1 VQIYLFDD
9 ILYFYKLI
17 SRCNLTKNN
26 KSVQK
31 KIGLFFGSF
40 NPIHIGHLALAN
52 YFLSFAN
59 LNEVWMM
66 VSPQNP
72 FKTKSSLLNFRQR
85 FNLVYMALEDHPT
98 IKASNFESKLPVPSY
113 TSVTLAK
120 LSEKYPNYEFN
131 LIIGSDNLVGLKK
144 WKNIEYL
151 LDNFKFLV
159 YPRETDNE
167 QLEKIDSSLLEHSS
181 IIFFEAPKIEISS
194 SFIRKSLKEK
204 KDVTFFMPKIV
215 SDYITDMKLYQ
226 N

>member
-1 VQIYLFDD
+1 M
-9 ILYFYKLI
+9 
-17 SRCNLTKNN
+17 
-26 KSVQK
+26 QK

-59 LNEVWMM
+59 LNEVWIM

-72 FKTKSSLLNFRQR
+72 FKSKTSLLDFRQR
-85 FNLVYMALEDHPT
+85 FDLVYMALQDHPK
-98 IKASNFESKLPVPSY
+98 IKANNFESKLPVPSY

-151 LDNFKFLV
+151 LENFKFLV
-159 YPRETDNE
+159 YPRSNE
-167 QLEKIDSSLLEHSS
+167 NAKEQQIYSDLLKHKS
-181 IIFFEAPKIEISS
+181 IEFFDAPKIEISS
-194 SFIRKSLKEK
+194 SFIRKSIKEK

-215 SDYITDMKLYQ
+215 SDYILEMHWYQ

>member
-1 VQIYLFDD
+1 M
-9 ILYFYKLI
+9 
-17 SRCNLTKNN
+17 
-26 KSVQK
+26 QK

-40 NPIHIGHLALAN
+40 NQIHIGHLALAN

>member
-1 VQIYLFDD
+1 MQIYLFDD
-9 ILYFYKLI
+9 ILYFCNQFFE
-17 SRCNLTKNN
+17 CNLTKNN
-26 KSVQK
+26 NSVQK

-59 LNEVWMM
+59 LNEVWIM

-85 FNLVYMALEDHPT
+85 FNLVYMALEDHPK

-120 LSEKYPNYEFN
+120 LSEKYTNYEFN

-159 YPRETDNE
+159 YPRESEEGKIE
-167 QLEKIDSSLLEHSS
+167 QISSLRGGYVSCGFNKNDVKSRSS
-181 IIFFEAPKIEISS
+181 ITSVIASEGTPRLEREKYV
-194 SFIRKSLKEK
+194 SLDGFK
-204 KDVTFFMPKIV
+204 
-215 SDYITDMKLYQ
+215 
-226 N
+226 

>member
-1 VQIYLFDD
+1 MQIYLFDD

>member
-1 VQIYLFDD
+1 
-9 ILYFYKLI
+9 
-17 SRCNLTKNN
+17 
-26 KSVQK
+26 VQK

-59 LNEVWMM
+59 LNEVWIM

-72 FKTKSSLLNFRQR
+72 FKSKTSLLDFRQR
-85 FNLVYMALEDHPT
+85 FDLVYMALQDHPK
-98 IKASNFESKLPVPSY
+98 IKANNFESKLPVPSY

-151 LDNFKFLV
+151 LENFKFLV
-159 YPRETDNE
+159 YPRSNE
-167 QLEKIDSSLLEHSS
+167 NAKEQQIYSDLLKHKS
-181 IIFFEAPKIEISS
+181 IEFFDAPKIEISS
-194 SFIRKSLKEK
+194 SFIRKSIKEK

-215 SDYITDMKLYQ
+215 SDYILEMHWYQ

>member
-1 VQIYLFDD
+1 MQIYLFDD
-9 ILYFYKLI
+9 ILYFCNQFFE
-17 SRCNLTKNN
+17 CNLTKNN
-26 KSVQK
+26 NSVQK

-59 LNEVWMM
+59 LNEVWIM

-85 FNLVYMALEDHPT
+85 FNLVYMALEDHPK

-159 YPRETDNE
+159 YPRESEEGKIE
-167 QLEKIDSSLLEHSS
+167 QIDSSILQHNS
-181 IIFFEAPKIEISS
+181 IIFYNAPKIEISS

-215 SDYITDMKLYQ
+215 SDYITEMKLY
-226 N
+226 

>member
-1 VQIYLFDD
+1 M
-9 ILYFYKLI
+9 
-17 SRCNLTKNN
+17 
-26 KSVQK
+26 QK

-59 LNEVWMM
+59 LDEVWIM

-72 FKTKSSLLNFRQR
+72 FKKKGSLLDFRKR
-85 FNLVYMALEDHPT
+85 FDLVYMALQDHPK
-98 IKASNFESKLPVPSY
+98 IKANDFESKLPIPSF

-120 LSEKYPNYEFN
+120 LTEKYPNYKFN
-131 LIIGSDNLVGLKK
+131 LIIGSDNVEGLKK

-151 LDNFKFLV
+151 LENFKFLV
-159 YPRETDNE
+159 YPRNTEGDSPKE
-167 QLEKIDSSLLEHSS
+167 LEPDLAMNNS
-181 IIFFEAPKIEISS
+181 IVFFNAPKIEISS
-194 SFIRKSLKEK
+194 SFIRESIKDK

-215 SDYITDMKLYQ
+215 SDFIIDMKYYQ

>member
-1 VQIYLFDD
+1 
-9 ILYFYKLI
+9 
-17 SRCNLTKNN
+17 
-26 KSVQK
+26 VQK

-59 LNEVWMM
+59 LNEVWIM

-72 FKTKSSLLNFRQR
+72 FKSKTSLLDFRQR
-85 FNLVYMALEDHPT
+85 FDLVYMALQDHPK
-98 IKASNFESKLPVPSY
+98 IKANNFESKLPVPSY

-151 LDNFKFLV
+151 LENFKFLV
-159 YPRETDNE
+159 YPRSNE
-167 QLEKIDSSLLEHSS
+167 NVKEQQIYSDLLKHKS
-181 IIFFEAPKIEISS
+181 IEFFDAPKSEISS
-194 SFIRKSLKEK
+194 SSIRKSIKEK

-215 SDYITDMKLYQ
+215 SDYILEMHWYQ

>member
-26 KSVQK
+26 NSVQK